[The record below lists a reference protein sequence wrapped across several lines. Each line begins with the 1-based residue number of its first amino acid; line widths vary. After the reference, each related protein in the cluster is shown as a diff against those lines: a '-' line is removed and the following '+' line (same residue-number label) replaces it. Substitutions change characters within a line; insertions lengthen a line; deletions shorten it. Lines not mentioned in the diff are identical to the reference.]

1 MMGFFYVL
9 NLGFYIFK
17 GLVFNSILSAEF
29 FLSALVDR
37 FDFPCSV
44 PINLTFTERA
54 TGLGLVVRVFGPASR
69 DKGEARG

>member
-17 GLVFNSILSAEF
+17 VLVFNSILGAELF
-29 FLSALVDR
+29 WSALVDQ

-44 PINLTFTERA
+44 PIDLTFT
-54 TGLGLVVRVFGPASR
+54 
-69 DKGEARG
+69 D

>member
-9 NLGFYIFK
+9 NLCFYIFK
-17 GLVFNSILSAEF
+17 GLVFNSILGTEL

-44 PINLTFTERA
+44 PIDLTFT
-54 TGLGLVVRVFGPASR
+54 
-69 DKGEARG
+69 D